1 MACQQILNQFM
12 IGSGAF
18 NLVRLIKNGL
28 LMLGMMLE
36 LMNQQLGTHLL
47 TKVLVNG
54 GKFHFGMSTGLLV
67 YKFKVELKMEIDL
80 L

>member
-1 MACQQILNQFM
+1 
-12 IGSGAF
+12 
-18 NLVRLIKNGL
+18 
-28 LMLGMMLE
+28 MLGMMLE

-47 TKVLVNG
+47 RKVLVNG